1 MELKNGI
8 ATFYAASRQ
17 DWRNWLEKNAENE
30 ISVWLIIHKKAS
42 PHPSIYYPEAVDEA
56 LCFGW
61 IDSKANTRDEFT
73 YYQFFSKRKP
83 KSNWSKV
90 NKIKVAQLI
99 EQGLMRPPGLKMIEH
114 AKSIGTW
121 DALNEVEEIRVPDE
135 MQKLFDQQPI
145 AFQHWNLFSRSVKRG
160 ILEWILNAKRPETRT
175 KRIVETVSLA
185 AENKKAN
192 QYRQ

>member
-99 EQGLMRPPGLKMIEH
+99 ELGLMRPLGLKMIEH

-192 QYRQ
+192 QYRP

>member
-17 DWRNWLEKNAENE
+17 DWRNWLEQNAENE

-42 PHPSIYYPEAVDEA
+42 PQPSIYYPEAVDEA

-61 IDSKANTRDEFT
+61 IDSKANKRDEFT

-99 EQGLMRPPGLKMIEH
+99 EQGLMRPSGLKMIEH

-121 DALNEVEEIRVPDE
+121 DALNEVEEIRIPDE
-135 MQKLFDQQPI
+135 MQKFFDEQPV

-160 ILEWILNAKRPETRT
+160 ILEWILIAKRPETRT

-192 QYRQ
+192 QFRP

>member
-99 EQGLMRPPGLKMIEH
+99 ELGLMRPLGLKMIEH

-121 DALNEVEEIRVPDE
+121 DAINEVEEIRVPDE

-160 ILEWILNAKRPETRT
+160 NLEWILNAKRPETRT

-192 QYRQ
+192 QYRP

>member
-8 ATFYAASRQ
+8 ATFYAASRK
-17 DWRNWLEKNAENE
+17 DWRNWLDQNAEKEN
-30 ISVWLIIHKKAS
+30 SVWLIIHKKAS

-73 YYQFFSKRKP
+73 YFQFFSKRKP

-99 EQGLMRPPGLKMIEH
+99 EQGLMRPSGLKMIEH

-121 DALNEVEEIRVPDE
+121 DALNEVEEIRIPDE

-145 AFQHWNLFSRSVKRG
+145 AFRHWNLFSRSVKRG

-175 KRIVETVSLA
+175 KRIVETVSMA

-192 QYRQ
+192 QYRP

>member
-8 ATFYAASRQ
+8 ATFYASTRQ
-17 DWRNWLEKNAENE
+17 DWRNWLEQHVENE
-30 ISVWLIIHKKAS
+30 NSVWLIIHKKAS

-73 YYQFFSKRKP
+73 YFQFFSKRKP
-83 KSNWSKV
+83 KSNRSKV

-99 EQGLMRPPGLKMIEH
+99 EQGLMRPSGLKMIEL
-114 AKSIGTW
+114 AKSTGTW

-135 MQKLFDQQPI
+135 MQKLFDQQPV
-145 AFQHWNLFSRSVKRG
+145 AFHHWNLFSRSTKRA
-160 ILEWILNAKRPETRT
+160 ILEWILNAKRPETRS
-175 KRIVETVSLA
+175 KRIAETVSLA

-192 QYRQ
+192 QYKP